1 MNTQEIQELTYG
13 SIIQLKDKDQSYTN
27 EYFFISYIC
36 NEYIDLISLLS
47 NEDHQLIYEDGLW
60 IKEDTVITE
69 IVLRFQPK
77 EGYAQANHLVPG
89 TRISVIYKD
98 NTGYESMECNITQ
111 LEHDMIT
118 IEEVETSEIY
128 YIDFKYAG
136 LDQTIIHSIKIKDS
150 SALQSPS
157 SRQPEEDL
165 LSYDMEQQISDY
177 INTMSLYTKNRKII
191 MKEVQK
197 YVQLIE
203 LYSDLENGV
212 LYEEIA
218 KDQVLLSFL
227 FLNPSFFYPLSSYV
241 SPKKYSSQEGLKS
254 KGNDFI
260 PMDDED
266 SESILEELKEP
277 PSMQQRASFVQNIL
291 FKEIKSEIYHRFI
304 KPNKDSFIWMNY
316 VADNDIVLRSHS
328 KKTTLGV
335 VPKEKQLIINGI
347 LFHNEEKIK
356 QNFNYQPGETI
367 MSKAIQNEFPLYR
380 GWSKINISHKPD
392 DAICKPHTYGY
403 VALNQY
409 NKKWNHF
416 IQQLKIKN
424 NDIYEI
430 IQGSFHLNAY
440 EILQQ
445 LSVIQMEKTNTSD
458 IRWIMGAIRK
468 NIQHF
473 RRNLQEK
480 LQIWRETSNEP
491 YEFHH
496 YSELYS
502 KMCQLYSEPNLSL
515 RGHAGEIFDLQHI
528 DDGEFVM
535 YTYQFKNKDLKLD
548 LNDEDIVDIISSL
561 NTFVQNAN
569 ATNQLENAQK
579 KSIKHVKTYESLD
592 ALQNDET
599 KNIVLRDPPK
609 PFENI
614 VQYLYSLLTS
624 QTKPYNEPL
633 EEFNQKLVQ
642 FLENYES
649 SFTPTQLKELQTK
662 IFDKRDDLFD
672 VLMNKVIEFQV
683 RQNDK
688 CYVKQEKEYYVYQEK
703 KWVPLSKHEEKI
715 RNKKILRVQNAVQ
728 DIESSNE
735 AILNDYVHDLVQQ
748 IHNEETIKQEL
759 SEKSFSLD
767 EKTHLLLIRNQKNN
781 KMRGLLKYNK
791 MKQEQE
797 RLFDLGGYLSNIVI
811 SPYEGLFYEIISMD
825 DLEEKYRLIM
835 DFIAT
840 LTIDLND
847 KDWFYCILTNTK
859 LVPKFY
865 HKLCISY
872 LNDSDHDIV
881 IKQICLE
888 EGTISES
895 GDAWIHTNTGMTIQN
910 IYFDTNYGYD
920 ENGFKIQHDEVK
932 EPDYEEKAKKMVIL
946 TPDETRTAR
955 LVDMFMNN
963 LGLDP
968 KSSLGKDKNQHIKN
982 IYKIYQESIKR
993 APSKTNSQE
1002 QSAKKK
1008 CFASLSYLF
1017 VYVQCNPQVIRKS
1030 YPGCNH
1036 SFKGYPLETSLKNT
1050 SGIEYMA
1057 CILTKLA
1064 KSNKSNKKLQYS
1076 AFVSS
1081 SESEIVNS
1089 MVAFMKKY
1097 TLVHPQ
1103 VAIMLRTKQD
1113 IINLQQSNGNDEN
1126 NEYQRL
1132 QQFSRFY
1139 PSLNPIELKNME
1151 ITSSKQNSYK
1161 YDVYHKIQ
1169 DENTFQHL
1177 KVQDFLQNALDSHKD
1192 LPLLTTRLGQPY
1204 LLNYCCNQSEYV
1216 ITHLCDTKQKQDAFN
1231 EIQTAIKDKEEMM
1244 HYLQRIYIN
1253 SQNVCFVKQDKNLAL
1268 QEPLVHFNDEVV
1280 VYMFMIHC
1288 GNFDNDKPVMPFVE
1302 EIIPEKPNQSVYDR
1316 NDTLENKIQSLK
1328 DNGFNYT
1335 LDTLTQ
1341 ILKKKASMEAKPFV
1355 ASSGSSNSS
1364 VLEEV
1369 GHFLNI
1375 SFSTMSMNDTERYF
1389 ETQIEQLQTN
1399 IRSRIQAMGIQNKK
1413 LSAIINYFKDSQRSS
1428 HYGSYNVLLQQFIY
1442 ALLLTIPEFVLSHKT
1457 PNRYKLLCEHW
1468 NFAEKHKQT
1477 LMEQQEDTF
1486 KMFESIDE
1494 VVVGSSE
1501 EQFLRLIKTMK
1512 SILHL
1517 DHFKENETIQYSY
1530 LSFVFYKLLYWYTM
1544 FDLNAQTLGSNA
1556 GFIKKTNIAV
1566 YDYLNTMI
1574 KYSVNDY
1581 SHAKMVTRRLQ
1592 QSEKQ
1597 NMINSFE
1604 KMKPHVREVENLK
1617 KNLGL
1622 GKWAYGK
1629 GKQVF
1634 KYYKESYDDENERAK
1649 QVKTMMNQMYHDN
1662 DAQDDFENT
1671 SSMDVFGEPQDTFNE
1686 DASIYAEET
1695 DVMNHYEDDEFYT
1708 HDGTPMDDPNAY

>member
-47 NEDHQLIYEDGLW
+47 NEDHKLIYEDEIW
-60 IKEDTVITE
+60 KKEDTIITE
-69 IVLRFQPK
+69 VILRFQPK
-77 EGYAQANHLVPG
+77 EGYAQANRLVPG

-98 NTGYESMECNITQ
+98 NTGYESIECNITQ
-111 LEHDMIT
+111 LEDDMIT
-118 IEEVETSEIY
+118 IEDVETSENY

-136 LDQTIIHSIKIKDS
+136 LDPTIIHSIKIKDS
-150 SALQSPS
+150 SALQPAS
-157 SRQPEEDL
+157 SRQHDEDL
-165 LSYDMEQQISDY
+165 LSYDMEQQIGDY

-197 YVQLIE
+197 YAQLIE
-203 LYSDLENGV
+203 LYSNLESGV
-212 LYEEIA
+212 LYEEVA
-218 KDQVLLSFL
+218 KDQLLLSFL

-254 KGNDFI
+254 KE
-260 PMDDED
+260 MEDED
-266 SESILEELKEP
+266 LESILEELKES
-277 PSMQQRASFVQNIL
+277 PSMKQRASFVQNIL
-291 FKEIKSEIYHRFI
+291 FKENKSVRYHRFI
-304 KPNKDSFIWMNY
+304 KPDKDVFIWMNS
-316 VADNDIVLRSHS
+316 VADNDIVLRKES
-328 KKTTLGV
+328 KETTLGC
-335 VPKEKQLIINGI
+335 VPKEKKFIINGI
-347 LFHNEEKIK
+347 LFHTEEKIK
-356 QNFNYQPGETI
+356 QNFNYQPSETI

-380 GWSKINISHKPD
+380 GWSKMNISHKPEN
-392 DAICKPHTYGY
+392 AICKPDSYGY

-416 IQQLKIKN
+416 IKQLKIKPS
-424 NDIYEI
+424 DIYEI

-445 LSVIQMEKTNTSD
+445 LSIIQMEKTNTSD
-458 IRWIMGAIRK
+458 IRWIMVAIRK
-468 NIQHF
+468 NIQEF
-473 RRNLQEK
+473 KRNLQEK

-491 YEFHH
+491 HEFYH
-496 YSELYS
+496 YTELYS
-502 KMCQLYSEPNLSL
+502 TMCGFYNESNLSL
-515 RGHAGEIFDLQHI
+515 CGHAGEIFDLQHI
-528 DDGEFVM
+528 DDGKYVM
-535 YTYQFKNKDLKLD
+535 YNYQFKNKDLKLD
-548 LNDEDIVDIISSL
+548 LNDKDIYDIISEL

-569 ATNQLENAQK
+569 AANKPENAQK
-579 KSIKHVKTYESLD
+579 KSIKHVKTYESLQ
-592 ALQNDET
+592 ALQNDEN
-599 KNIVLRDPPK
+599 KNIILKDPPEQ
-609 PFENI
+609 FENM
-614 VQYLYSLLTS
+614 VQYLYNIITS
-624 QTKPYNEPL
+624 QPTKSYNDPIDV
-633 EEFNQKLVQ
+633 FNQKLGP
-642 FLENYES
+642 FLETYES
-649 SFTPTQLKELQTK
+649 SFTPTQLKDLQTK
-662 IFDKRDDLFD
+662 IFDKHDDLFH

-688 CYVKQEKEYYVYQEK
+688 CYVKQEKEYYVYNEK
-703 KWVPLSKHEEKI
+703 KWVPLNEHEEKV

-728 DIESSNE
+728 DIETSNE
-735 AILNDYVHDLVQQ
+735 VILNDYVHDLVQQ
-748 IHNEETIKQEL
+748 IHNEEMIKQEV
-759 SEKSFSLD
+759 SEKTFTLD
-767 EKTHLLLIRNQKNN
+767 QTSHLLLIRNKKNN

-797 RLFDLGGYLSNIVI
+797 RLFDLSSYRSNIVI
-811 SPYEGLFYEIISMD
+811 SPYEGLFYTILSMENLD
-825 DLEEKYRLIM
+825 EKYRLIM
-835 DFIAT
+835 DFIST

-872 LNDSDHDIV
+872 LNDSDHAIV

-895 GDAWIHTNTGMTIQN
+895 GDTWIHINTGMIIQN

-920 ENGFKIQHDEVK
+920 ENGFKIQHDEVT
-932 EPDYEEKAKKMVIL
+932 EPENEEKAKKMVIL
-946 TPDETRTAR
+946 TRDELRSEK
-955 LVDMFMNN
+955 LVNLFMNT

-968 KSSLGKDKNQHIKN
+968 KSSLGYDKNQHIKN
-982 IYKIYQESIKR
+982 IYMIYQESLKR
-993 APSKTNSQE
+993 EPSKNKSE
-1002 QSAKKK
+1002 ELNDKKK

-1017 VYVQCNPQVIRKS
+1017 IYVQCNPQVIRKS
-1030 YPGCNH
+1030 YPGCTH
-1036 SFKGYPLETSLKNT
+1036 SFKGYPLETSFKNT

-1064 KSNKSNKKLQYS
+1064 KSNKSNKKVPYS

-1081 SESEIVNS
+1081 RDPEIVNS

-1103 VAIMLRTKQD
+1103 VAIMLRAKQD
-1113 IINLQQSNGNDEN
+1113 IMKLQQSNDEN
-1126 NEYQRL
+1126 EEYQRL

-1139 PSLNPIELKNME
+1139 PSLNPIELKNMD
-1151 ITSSKQNSYK
+1151 ITSSKQKNDN
-1161 YDVYHKIQ
+1161 YDAYHKIQ

-1177 KVQDFLQNALDSHKD
+1177 KVQDFLQNALDNHKE

-1204 LLNYCCNQSEYV
+1204 LLNYCCNQSEYI
-1216 ITHLCDTKQKQDAFN
+1216 ITHLCDTKQKQVAFN
-1231 EIQTAIKDKEEMM
+1231 DIQTAIKDKEEMM

-1253 SQNVCFVKQDKNLAL
+1253 SQNVCFVKQHENMAL
-1268 QEPLVHFNDEVV
+1268 QEPLLHFNDEVI
-1280 VYMFMIHC
+1280 VYMFIIHC
-1288 GNFDNDKPVMPFVE
+1288 GNFDNDKPVMSFAE
-1302 EIIPEKPNQSVYDR
+1302 EIISEKPNQSVYDR
-1316 NDTLENKIQSLK
+1316 NDTLVNKIQSLK
-1328 DNGFNYT
+1328 DNDFKYT

-1355 ASSGSSNSS
+1355 ASTGSSNSS

-1369 GHFLNI
+1369 GDFLDV
-1375 SFSTMSMNDTERYF
+1375 SFSTMSMNDIERYF
-1389 ETQIEQLQTN
+1389 ETQIKALQIN
-1399 IRSRIQAMGIQNKK
+1399 IMSRIQTMEIQPNK
-1413 LSAIINYFKDSQRSS
+1413 LSTITNYFKESQRSS
-1428 HYGSYNVLLQQFIY
+1428 HYGSYNVLLQQLIY
-1442 ALLLTIPEFVLSHKT
+1442 ALLLTIPEFILSHKT
-1457 PNRYKLLCEHW
+1457 PNSYKLLCEHW

-1494 VVVGSSE
+1494 IVVHSSE

-1512 SILHL
+1512 SILYL
-1517 DHFKENETIQYSY
+1517 DHFKENETIQNSY

-1544 FDLNAQTLGSNA
+1544 FDLNTQTLGGSNA

-1566 YDYLNTMI
+1566 YDYLNNLI
-1574 KYSVNDY
+1574 EYSVNDY

-1634 KYYKESYDDENERAK
+1634 KYYKESYDDENERSK
-1649 QVKTMMNQMYHDN
+1649 QVKTMMNQMYHAN
-1662 DAQDDFENT
+1662 DAQDDFEHT
-1671 SSMDVFGEPQDTFNE
+1671 TPMDVFGEPTNTFNE

-1695 DVMNHYEDDEFYT
+1695 DDLTHYEGDERYRQDGSIIEDPDDY
-1708 HDGTPMDDPNAY
+1708 